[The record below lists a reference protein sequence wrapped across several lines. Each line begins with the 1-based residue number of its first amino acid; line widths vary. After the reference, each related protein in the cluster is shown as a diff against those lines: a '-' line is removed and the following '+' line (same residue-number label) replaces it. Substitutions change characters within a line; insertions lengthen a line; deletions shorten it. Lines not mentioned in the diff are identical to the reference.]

1 MTAINGVKL
10 KVQEAVREDLRRNMA
25 ILPWRER
32 DRLNIFNGN
41 ILDVYMG

>member
-10 KVQEAVREDLRRNMA
+10 KVQEAARENIRRNMA

-32 DRLNIFNGN
+32 APAEHIQW
-41 ILDVYMG
+41 